1 MKDYIIFKVG
11 INYYAL
17 EVERVERIIQVPQIT
32 YIPSTH
38 PFIDGMMSYEKRVTK
53 VVSFRQMTNVSTYET
68 ELKDLFAKVEND
80 HSLWVK
86 TLRESIQTG
95 QPFSLTTNPHQCKF
109 GQWLDSFSTHDIDV
123 LNILKVLRPVHAKL
137 HEIGKEALVI
147 REKDPQK
154 ALEYIDNEM
163 ETIYSTTI
171 NEIHKISDLSS
182 LIANNIQKL
191 LIYRSDE
198 SFFAIKVDSI
208 EDIAQIALDEV
219 QAIDSNVQIGTFLEI
234 EGVIEMGEKLINVI
248 KSITLPNK
256 EVA

>member
-53 VVSFRQMTNVSTYET
+53 VVNFRQMTNVPSYET
-68 ELKDLFAKVEND
+68 ELKDLFSTIENGHKIWVE
-80 HSLWVK
+80 
-86 TLRESIQTG
+86 TLRESIQNN
-95 QPFSLTTNPHQCKF
+95 QPFHLTTNPHQCQL
-109 GQWLDSFSTHDIDV
+109 GRWLDSFSTQDSDI
-123 LNILKVLRPVHAKL
+123 LMILKVLRPAHAKL
-137 HEIGKEALVI
+137 HEIGKEALII

-154 ALEYIDNEM
+154 ALELIDRDINA
-163 ETIYSTTI
+163 IYSSTI
-171 NEIHKISDLSS
+171 NEIHKMSDLSH
-182 LIANNIQKL
+182 LMANNMQKL
-191 LIYRSDE
+191 LIYRSNE
-198 SFFAIKVDSI
+198 NFFAIKVDSI
-208 EDIAQIALDEV
+208 EDIAKINIEEV
-219 QAIDSNVQIGTFLEI
+219 QEIDSTLQIGTFLET